1 MFCLL
6 RLEIELGIRAKGMLM
21 AREAGLEAPVDEG
34 LLAQLEEVAYLRRS
48 IGRTGLI
55 ALRPLRMTSDRDEWH
70 RYLLQQAAATR
81 KRLKA

>member
-1 MFCLL
+1 
-6 RLEIELGIRAKGMLM
+6 M

-55 ALRPLRMTSDRDEWH
+55 ALRPLQMTNDRDEWH
-70 RYLLQQAAATR
+70 RYLLAEAAATR
-81 KRLKA
+81 RRLKA